1 MSDLDDLRARV
12 EAAKDRL
19 GKAEDQRRDQSERL
33 IDLIGAIQ
41 QGLDRKREELDEA
54 SARIAALDGE
64 VAALTESLAS
74 AEARAEALAAE
85 KAALAADLASLGE
98 ARQEIETTAAR
109 LADDKISLEA
119 DVTRLSAENEGLTAD
134 NGGLQDLLSALLS
147 VVEGGQNDELATA
160 LQDLGSKVAHVVGE
174 PAPEAAEA
182 AEPEA
187 TEAAEP
193 QAEAEPL
200 AAPTPGLENEGFE
213 GEGDEEKGL
222 AEDGGADAPPPGPLE
237 RDVRAAADLLT
248 AEIGPDDDLEALE
261 VMGIEITGIE
271 AMDDEEPPAPGDG
284 ADAALDSESLAAEGP
299 EEADPTANGLAESE
313 TTDRA
318 DPDAA
323 DLDPADLDPAD
334 LDPADLDLAPGKAA
348 AGDDAIDAAP
358 AQSDAPVIGP
368 SSGEDDPLAS
378 LGASPCASSLFAEA
392 AADLSEA
399 ALTPDEPNGEVDDPT
414 SVKEIIQRVSRLA
427 DEMANLAGEDR
438 EGSGHDDEPR
448 SAAS

>member
-182 AEPEA
+182 AEP
-187 TEAAEP
+187 

-213 GEGDEEKGL
+213 GEGDEEKGLAEDEGL

-271 AMDDEEPPAPGDG
+271 AMDDEEPPAPGDE

-334 LDPADLDLAPGKAA
+334 LDLAPGKAA

-378 LGASPCASSLFAEA
+378 LNASPCASSLFAEA

>member
-54 SARIAALDGE
+54 SARIAALEGE

-85 KAALAADLASLGE
+85 KAALATDLGSLGE

-147 VVEGGQNDELATA
+147 VVEGGENDELASA

-174 PAPEAAEA
+174 SAPEAA
-182 AEPEA
+182 
-187 TEAAEP
+187 EAAEP

-213 GEGDEEKGL
+213 GEGDEEEGL
-222 AEDGGADAPPPGPLE
+222 AEDEGADAPPPGPLE

-261 VMGIEITGIE
+261 VMGIE
-271 AMDDEEPPAPGDG
+271 AMDDEEPPAPGGG
-284 ADAALDSESLAAEGP
+284 AE
-299 EEADPTANGLAESE
+299 
-313 TTDRA
+313 
-318 DPDAA
+318 
-323 DLDPADLDPAD
+323 
-334 LDPADLDLAPGKAA
+334 
-348 AGDDAIDAAP
+348 GDDAIDAAP
-358 AQSDAPVIGP
+358 AQSGAPVIGP

-378 LGASPCASSLFAEA
+378 LGASPCASPGSSLFAEA

-399 ALTPDEPNGEVDDPT
+399 ALTPDEPDGEVDDPT